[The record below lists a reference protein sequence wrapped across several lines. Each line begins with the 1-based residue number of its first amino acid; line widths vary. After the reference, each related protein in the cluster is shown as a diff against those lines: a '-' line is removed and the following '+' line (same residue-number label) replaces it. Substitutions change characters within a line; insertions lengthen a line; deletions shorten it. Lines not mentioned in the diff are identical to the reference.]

1 MISNLGTHFF
11 LNPSHL
17 TLGSGDRLPK
27 GVKKESLEGNR
38 TPPEQWNLAPKFL
51 FLFVNMTEAPTLPH
65 RLVSRGSQFSFHH
78 EYWRGPRTFQLW
90 VSSPSLTHHIYHCIK
105 TRPHCQAFF
114 SVYWVLVQ
122 SYPDSPR
129 SPPTDCIVW
138 RGVRINWCTDPD
150 PKKLEGVLNPHWLRG
165 ISLPTQHLYY
175 LKFCLHCQVFFF
187 VFFWVLIHSYPDS
200 NWCTDPDPKDLLSS
214 YTYII
219 SHLGGN
225 VKSFLWGSLKYL

>member
-27 GVKKESLEGNR
+27 GIKKEDE
-38 TPPEQWNLAPKFL
+38 
-51 FLFVNMTEAPTLPH
+51 H
-65 RLVSRGSQFSFHH
+65 
-78 EYWRGPRTFQLW
+78 WRGPRTFQLW
-90 VSSPSLTHHIYHCIK
+90 VSFPSLTHHIYHCIK

-187 VFFWVLIHSYPDS
+187 VFFWVLIPSYPDS

-225 VKSFLWGSLKYL
+225 VKSFLWGSLRYL